1 MAYETIIIE
10 HEDNV
15 GIITLNRPPANP
27 INSTLLSELNQA
39 LTELKGDKAIRA
51 LIITGAGDRFF
62 SAGFDIKSAVGAG
75 GGGGPAGPSGQEV
88 FFNIEKFPK
97 PVIAAINGY
106 AGGGGCE
113 LAMSCHFRIMVD
125 AERAVIGQPEI
136 DRGIIPGWGGTQ
148 RLPRLVGKTRALEM
162 LLLGQDKMLRAPEAL
177 EIGLISKVSNPGE
190 AMNDA
195 KELAKKL
202 AKKAPIAMSIIL
214 DCVMR
219 GLETTLEE
227 GIKIEAEG
235 SRRVGQTKD
244 AQEGMIAFVQKR
256 EPVYKGE

>member
-1 MAYETIIIE
+1 MAYETITLAR
-10 HEDNV
+10 EDNV

-27 INSTLLSELNQA
+27 INTTVLSELNQA
-39 LTELKGDKAIRA
+39 LTELEADKAIRA
-51 LIITGAGDRFF
+51 LIITGAGDRGF
-62 SAGFDIKSAVGAG
+62 SAGFDIKSAFAPDAA
-75 GGGGPAGPSGQEV
+75 GGGPAGPSGQEV
-88 FFNIEKFPK
+88 FFKIERFPK

-106 AGGGGCE
+106 ALGGGCE

-148 RLPRLVGKTRALEM
+148 RLPRLIGKTRALEM
-162 LLLGQDKMLRAPEAL
+162 LLLGEGIRAPKAL
-177 EIGLISKVSNPGE
+177 EIGLISKVSQPGE
-190 AMNDA
+190 VVNDA

-202 AKKAPIAMSIIL
+202 AKKAPITVSIIL

-227 GIKIEAEG
+227 GIEIEAEG

-244 AQEGMIAFVQKR
+244 AQEGMLAFVQKR
-256 EPVYKGE
+256 EPVFKGE

>member
-10 HEDNV
+10 REDNV

-39 LTELKGDKAIRA
+39 LTEFKEDKAIRA

-62 SAGFDIKSAVGAG
+62 SAGFDIKSAVGGG

-113 LAMSCHFRIMVD
+113 LAMSCHFRIMAD
-125 AERAVIGQPEI
+125 ADRAVMGQPEI

-148 RLPRLVGKTRALEM
+148 RLPRLVGKTRAFEM
-162 LLLGQDKMLRAPEAL
+162 LLLGQDKMIRAPEAL
-177 EIGLISKVSNPGE
+177 EIGLINKVSNAGE

-202 AKKAPIAMSIIL
+202 AKKAPVAMSIIL